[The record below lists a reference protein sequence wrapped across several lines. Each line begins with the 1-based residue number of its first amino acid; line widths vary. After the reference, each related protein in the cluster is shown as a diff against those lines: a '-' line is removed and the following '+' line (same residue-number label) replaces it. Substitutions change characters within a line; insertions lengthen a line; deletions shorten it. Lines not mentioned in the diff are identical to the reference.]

1 MRFAILLLLVL
12 LFYGCENE
20 TKQEFVVQFLEL
32 PGCAYLLDENEL
44 VIRNDSEFTVI
55 ESLCSSLNFPQINFN
70 DSSLLAKTITI
81 GCDDE
86 IEGRIYKDDL
96 NQKYIYN
103 IEIQRGL
110 CKVAAVVSNWALV
123 PKLPNDF
130 TVEFNVIYP

>member
-1 MRFAILLLLVL
+1 MRFAILLLLVSF
-12 LFYGCENE
+12 FYGCEKE

-32 PGCAYLLDENEL
+32 PGCANLLDEDEL
-44 VIRNDSEFTVI
+44 VRNDSEFAVI
-55 ESLCSSLNFPQINFN
+55 KSSCSSLNFPQINFN
-70 DSSLLAKTITI
+70 DSTLLAKTITI
-81 GCDDE
+81 GCEDE
-86 IEGRIYKDDL
+86 IEGHINKDDL

-130 TVEFNVIYP
+130 TVEFYVIYP

>member
-1 MRFAILLLLVL
+1 MRFAILFLLVL

-55 ESLCSSLNFPQINFN
+55 ESLCSSLNFPPINFN
-70 DSSLLAKTITI
+70 DSPLLPKTITI
-81 GCDDE
+81 GCEDE
-86 IEGRIYKDDL
+86 IEGHIYKDDL
-96 NQKYIYN
+96 NQNYIYN

-110 CKVAAVVSNWALV
+110 CKMAAVVSNWALV

-130 TVEFNVIYP
+130 TVEFYVIYS